1 MRIVI
6 AEDDKLQAD
15 LFVRA
20 LNQVFPEAAV
30 TLFRTEKEFRDGL
43 ESITMDPPDIV
54 ILDIMMRWTDPSLD
68 RAPAPPDV
76 NAGKFHRAGFRCQK
90 LLERGDKT
98 REVPV
103 ILYTV
108 VESAEFTTEL
118 SALPSNVRMLPK
130 METMYN
136 LIGAIREMTADT
148 KHLRARNS

>member
-43 ESITMDPPDIV
+43 ESIAMHPPDIV
-54 ILDIMMRWTDPSLD
+54 ILDIMLRWTDPSLD
-68 RAPAPPDV
+68 HHAAPPDV
-76 NAGKFHRAGFRCQK
+76 KAGKFHHAGFRCLE
-90 LLERGDKT
+90 LLRRGDKT

-108 VESAEFTTEL
+108 VDYA
-118 SALPSNVRMLPK
+118 
-130 METMYN
+130 
-136 LIGAIREMTADT
+136 
-148 KHLRARNS
+148 